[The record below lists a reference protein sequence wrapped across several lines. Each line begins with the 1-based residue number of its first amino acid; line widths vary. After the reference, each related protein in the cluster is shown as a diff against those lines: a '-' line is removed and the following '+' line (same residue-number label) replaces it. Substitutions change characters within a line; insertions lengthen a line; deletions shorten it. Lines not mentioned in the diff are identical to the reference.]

1 MKRGEIWLAQ
11 FDPVLGHEQGR
22 LRPALIVSAD
32 WFNGSRADL
41 ITVHPITSQP
51 KRLPPSRVRIA
62 PPEGGLR
69 LESWVI
75 CEQVRTLSKQ
85 RFSSRLGVASP
96 ATLRAVAENLRLLL
110 DL

>member
-1 MKRGEIWLAQ
+1 MAQ
-11 FDPVLGHEQGR
+11 FDSVLGHERGR

-32 WFNGSRADL
+32 WFNASRAEL

-51 KRLPPSRVRIA
+51 KRLPPSRVRMV

-69 LESWVI
+69 VESWVI

-85 RFSSRLGVASP
+85 RLASRLGVASL
-96 ATLRAVAENLRLLL
+96 ATMRAVADNLRLVL